1 MRLRADRGDDRAL
14 LAGREAPVPAAAGE
28 RRGLRDLHRGPRP
41 GRQGPPRRDGEVL
54 RRVLRRRPR
63 GPHGGRRPRAG
74 LLGPD
79 LRAQA
84 RGVRP
89 RPLVLGLHAGGGR
102 RLLPREPRRHAEPQ
116 RRLWRRRQGL
126 LVAHE
131 GWRGPRRAQRHDHRV
146 RPLHAGAARHG
157 GLPRRAGEP
166 PRGGD
171 RRRVGWRLPVPVRR
185 QHRRRDR
192 GAAQRGRFLLAQ
204 GCPQQDVPHE
214 GDAPR
219 QGGQELLP
227 EDEGRGGRAQRAL
240 LLRPLHRHRWTGHG
254 HLHPR
259 HQPQGGRPEVSATRA
274 CSTSSTTPMFQ

>member
-131 GWRGPRRAQRHDHRV
+131 GRGRARRPQRHDHRV
-146 RPLHAGAARHG
+146 RPLHARAPGHG
-157 GLPRRAGEP
+157 REPRRAVGP
-166 PRGGD
+166 PRGRH
-171 RRRVGWRLPVPVRR
+171 RRRVGRLRAGALPGRHGRR
-185 QHRRRDR
+185 HRR
-192 GAAQRGRFLLAQ
+192 AAERGRELLEE
-204 GCPQQDVPHE
+204 GRPQQDAPHE
-214 GDAPR
+214 GDAPLHR
-219 QGGQELLP
+219 GQEL
-227 EDEGRGGRAQRAL
+227 A
-240 LLRPLHRHRWTGHG
+240 
-254 HLHPR
+254 
-259 HQPQGGRPEVSATRA
+259 EVH
-274 CSTSSTTPMFQ
+274 